1 MGRKCETSLYDYCMH
16 TLYATYH
23 TTNDDTMVEII
34 EPLSEQ
40 SEIWIVQNCDTE
52 MFFLAHRSQLDDIHY
67 YV

>member
-1 MGRKCETSLYDYCMH
+1 MQHIIQPM
-16 TLYATYH
+16 
-23 TTNDDTMVEII
+23 MIVEII